1 MEASASSMME
11 QVMAAELMKGN
22 CWKDRRDAKDRKGN
36 PIVTYPVYVEDKH
49 DEIRCHVLVTQTEV
63 KYLSYAGKPLANM
76 ERFNQTFLTI
86 ARGTGY
92 REFDLGFE
100 VNGNFNDSYRWV
112 RSTKGIPAD
121 LKDATFKF
129 LVFGLPEFEGK
140 DTLSKQYGR
149 RVEVALYSKDWVS
162 VPFVVPETVLC
173 DNAHDVD
180 NAFLNARARSL
191 EGVMVKQP
199 GHLYERKRT
208 DGWLKMKPED
218 DADGVIVELIEA
230 TATVA
235 DPERGIAVGDPLG
248 RIGSVRVRMEDG
260 SEACPHGIA
269 HDLGR
274 DMYKNPLKYYDE
286 WCEFKFMWRDRQ
298 GGYRHP
304 TFFRL
309 REAK

>member
-1 MEASASSMME
+1 
-11 QVMAAELMKGN
+11 MANLMKGN
-22 CWKDRRDAKDRKGN
+22 CWKDRRDAKKRNGD
-36 PIVTYPVYVEDKH
+36 PVVTYPVYVEDKH
-49 DEIRCHVLVTQTEV
+49 DEIRCHVRVSQASHQWGCDVEF
-63 KYLSYAGKPLANM
+63 LSYAGKPLSNM
-76 ERFNQTFLTI
+76 QQFEHVFRTL

-92 REFDLGFE
+92 HEFDLGFE

-121 LKDATFKF
+121 LRDAKFKF
-129 LVFGLPEFEGK
+129 LVFGLPWYG
-140 DTLSKQYGR
+140 DTIRSQSNRRSDVCQY
-149 RVEVALYSKDWVS
+149 AKDWVS
-162 VPFVVPETVLC
+162 IPFVMPEIVLC
-173 DNAHDVD
+173 DNAHDVE
-180 NAFLNARARSL
+180 NAFLNARARGL

-218 DADGVIVELIEA
+218 DDDGVITELIEA

-269 HDLGR
+269 HDIGR
-274 DMYKNPLKYYDE
+274 KMKENPSEYIGQ
-286 WCEFKFMWRDRQ
+286 WCEFKFMERDRQ

>member
-1 MEASASSMME
+1 MSA
-11 QVMAAELMKGN
+11 ALMKGHL
-22 CWKDRRDAKDRKGN
+22 WKDRRDAKDRKGN
-36 PIVTYPVYVEDKH
+36 PVVTYPVYVEDKH

-63 KYLSYAGKPLANM
+63 KYLSYSGKPLANM

-86 ARGTGY
+86 ARGTGWS
-92 REFDLGFE
+92 EFDLGFE

-112 RSTKGIPAD
+112 RSTKGVPDD
-121 LKDATFKF
+121 LKHATFRF
-129 LVFGLPEFEGK
+129 FVFGLPEKRTGGMVQQLLTRLEVSKYAADWVSHRVDVPHFEVC
-140 DTLSKQYGR
+140 SSPES
-149 RVEVALYSKDWVS
+149 VEVA
-162 VPFVVPETVLC
+162 F
-173 DNAHDVD
+173 A
-180 NAFLNARARSL
+180 NARSRGL
-191 EGVMVKQP
+191 EGVMVKQL
-199 GHLYERKRT
+199 HAEYERKRT

-269 HDLGR
+269 HELGR
-274 DMYKNPLKYYDE
+274 DMLLHPEKYLQQ
-286 WCEFKFMWRDRQ
+286 WCEFNFMERDRQ

-304 TFFRL
+304 TFYRL
-309 REAK
+309 REGK

>member
-1 MEASASSMME
+1 MTS
-11 QVMAAELMKGN
+11 LMKGHL
-22 CWKDRRDAKDRKGN
+22 WKERRDAKDRKGN

-63 KYLSYAGKPLANM
+63 KFLSYAGKPLSNM
-76 ERFNQTFLTI
+76 ERFEQTFLTLS
-86 ARGTGY
+86 RGTGW

-112 RSTKGIPAD
+112 RSTKGLPAD
-121 LKDATFKF
+121 LANATVRF
-129 LVFGLPEFEGK
+129 LVFGLPEKKTGGMVQQ
-140 DTLSKQYGR
+140 LLCR
-149 RVEVALYSKDWVS
+149 LEVARYAADWVS
-162 VPFVVPETVLC
+162 VPFDTPFFTVC
-173 DNAHDVD
+173 DGPDAVD
-180 NAFLNARARSL
+180 AAFLNARSRGL
-191 EGVMVKQP
+191 EGVMVKQL
-199 GHLYERKRT
+199 HAEYERKRT

-218 DADGVIVELIEA
+218 EADGVIVELIEA

-235 DPERGIAVGDPLG
+235 DHERGIAVGDPLG

-274 DMYKNPLKYYDE
+274 KMLTGEVKALGE
-286 WCEFKFMWRDRQ
+286 WCEFKFMERDRQ

-309 REAK
+309 REAKA

>member
-1 MEASASSMME
+1 MAS
-11 QVMAAELMKGN
+11 LMKGHL
-22 CWKDRRDAKDRKGN
+22 WKDRRDAKDRKGN
-36 PIVTYPVYVEDKH
+36 PIVQYPVYVEDKH
-49 DEIRCHVLVTQTEV
+49 DEIRCRVLVFPPNV
-63 KYLSYAGKPLANM
+63 SYESYSGKPLANM
-76 ERFNQTFLTI
+76 QQFDQAFITL

-121 LKDATFKF
+121 LKDAKFKF
-129 LVFGLPEFEGK
+129 LVFGLPEFSGK
-140 DTLSKQYGR
+140 DTLRQQLSR
-149 RVEVALYSKDWVS
+149 RKDVVEYAADWVS
-162 VPFVVPETVLC
+162 VPFYMPRIGSALDASEVEYEF
-173 DNAHDVD
+173 NH
-180 NAFLNARARSL
+180 ARERGL
-191 EGVMVKQP
+191 EGIMVKQP
-199 GHLYERKRT
+199 EHLYERKRT

-218 DADGVIVELIEA
+218 DADGIIVELIEA

-269 HDLGR
+269 HDLGK
-274 DMYKNPLKYYDE
+274 DMHQHPEKYIGQ
-286 WCEFKFMWRDRQ
+286 WCELKFMERDRQ

>member
-1 MEASASSMME
+1 M
-11 QVMAAELMKGN
+11 AELMKGN
-22 CWKDRRDAKDRKGN
+22 VWKDRRDAKDRKGN

-49 DEIRCHVLVTQTEV
+49 DEIRCHVKVSEASHQWGCDVEFF
-63 KYLSYAGKPLANM
+63 SYAGKPLANM
-76 ERFNQTFLTI
+76 QQFEQVFRTLS
-86 ARGTGY
+86 RGTGY

-112 RSTKGIPAD
+112 RSTKGIPDD
-121 LKDATFKF
+121 LKHATFKF
-129 LVFGLPEFEGK
+129 LVFGLPEFAGT
-140 DTLSKQYGR
+140 DTISTQRIR
-149 RVEVALYSKDWVS
+149 RIAVRDYATDWVS
-162 VPFVVPETVLC
+162 TPFVLPYYVHA
-173 DNAHDVD
+173 DSADWVD
-180 NAFLNARARSL
+180 LAFEQARKRGL

-199 GHLYERKRT
+199 NHLYERKRT

-218 DADGVIVELIEA
+218 EADGVIVELIEA

-286 WCEFKFMWRDRQ
+286 WCEFKFMERDRQ

-309 REAK
+309 REAKA

>member
-1 MEASASSMME
+1 M
-11 QVMAAELMKGN
+11 AELMKGN
-22 CWKDRRDAKDRKGN
+22 VWKDRRDAKDRKGN

-49 DEIRCHVLVTQTEV
+49 DEIRCHVKVGVHAEKWGVDVTF
-63 KYLSYAGKPLANM
+63 LSFAGKPLANM
-76 ERFNQTFLTI
+76 ERFEQTFRTL

-112 RSTKGIPAD
+112 RSTKGIPDD
-121 LKDATFKF
+121 LEDATFKF
-129 LVFGLPEFEGK
+129 LVFGLPSNAG
-140 DTLSKQYGR
+140 DTIAKQWQR
-149 RVEVALYSKDWVS
+149 RVEVTQYAKDWVS
-162 VPFVVPETVLC
+162 HTFIVPYCVKCNDAVE
-173 DNAHDVD
+173 VD
-180 NAFLNARARSL
+180 HAFANARENGL

-269 HDLGR
+269 HGLGA
-274 DMYKNPLKYYDE
+274 DMHKNPEKYIGQ
-286 WCEFKFMWRDRQ
+286 WCEFKFMERDRQ

-304 TFFRL
+304 TFHRL

>member
-1 MEASASSMME
+1 M
-11 QVMAAELMKGN
+11 AELMKGN

-36 PIVTYPVYVEDKH
+36 PVVKYPVYVEDKH
-49 DEIRCHVLVTQTEV
+49 DEIRCHVKVLSADAPWEFRPVQ
-63 KYLSYAGKPLANM
+63 YLSYAGKPLANM
-76 ERFNQTFLTI
+76 EQFDHVFRTL
-86 ARGTGY
+86 ACGTGY
-92 REFDLGFE
+92 YEFDLGFE

-121 LKDATFKF
+121 LKDAKFKF
-129 LVFGLPEFEGK
+129 LVFGLPVPSG
-140 DTLSKQYGR
+140 DTLKKQWLR
-149 RVEVALYSKDWVS
+149 RVEVVQYARDWVS
-162 VPFVVPETVLC
+162 VPFIVPYCVKCNDALEVET
-173 DNAHDVD
+173 
-180 NAFLNARARSL
+180 AFLRAREQGL
-191 EGVMVKQP
+191 EGVMVKQSNA
-199 GHLYERKRT
+199 LYERKRT

-218 DADGVIVELIEA
+218 DADGVITELIEA

-235 DPERGIAVGDPLG
+235 DPERGVAVGDPLG

-274 DMYKNPLKYYDE
+274 DMYQNPLKYYGE
-286 WCEFKFMWRDRQ
+286 WCEFKFMERDRQ

>member
-1 MEASASSMME
+1 MAS
-11 QVMAAELMKGN
+11 LMKGN
-22 CWKDRRDAKDRKGN
+22 LWKDRRDAKDRKGN

-49 DEIRCHVLVTQTEV
+49 DEIRCHVKVSEASHKWGCDV
-63 KYLSYAGKPLANM
+63 EFFSYAGKPLANM
-76 ERFNQTFLTI
+76 QQFEQAFRTLS
-86 ARGTGY
+86 RGTGY

-112 RSTKGIPAD
+112 RSTKGLPDD
-121 LKDATFKF
+121 LKHATFRF
-129 LVFGLPEFEGK
+129 LIFGLPEKRTGGMVHQLL
-140 DTLSKQYGR
+140 TR
-149 RVEVALYSKDWVS
+149 IEVARYAADWVTT
-162 VPFVVPETVLC
+162 PFDTPFFTVC
-173 DNAHDVD
+173 YGPDAVD
-180 NAFLNARARSL
+180 AAFLNARSRGL
-191 EGVMVKQP
+191 EGVMVKQL
-199 GHLYERKRT
+199 HAEYERKRT

-235 DPERGIAVGDPLG
+235 DPERVIAVGDPLG

-274 DMYKNPLKYYDE
+274 KMLTGEVKALGE
-286 WCEFKFMWRDRQ
+286 WCEFSYMEIDRQ

-304 TFFRL
+304 VFRRL
-309 REAK
+309 REEKR

>member
-1 MEASASSMME
+1 MAS
-11 QVMAAELMKGN
+11 LMKGHL
-22 CWKDRRDAKDRKGN
+22 WKDRRDAKDRKGN

-49 DEIRCHVLVTQTEV
+49 DEIRCHVKVFDALNTSMDTPARVEF
-63 KYLSYAGKPLANM
+63 LSYAGKPLANM
-76 ERFNQTFLTI
+76 DRFEQTFLTLS
-86 ARGTGY
+86 RGTGW

-112 RSTKGIPAD
+112 RSTNGLPDD
-121 LKDATFKF
+121 LKHATFRF
-129 LVFGLPEFEGK
+129 LIFGLPEKHTGGMVHQLL
-140 DTLSKQYGR
+140 TR
-149 RVEVALYSKDWVS
+149 IEVARYAADWVTT
-162 VPFVVPETVLC
+162 PFDTPFFTVC
-173 DNAHDVD
+173 DGPDAVD
-180 NAFLNARARSL
+180 AAFLNARSRGL
-191 EGVMVKQP
+191 EGVMVKQL
-199 GHLYERKRT
+199 HAEYERKRT

-218 DADGVIVELIEA
+218 EADGVIVELIEA

-269 HDLGR
+269 HELGR
-274 DMYKNPLKYYDE
+274 DMYVRPEEYIGQ
-286 WCEFKFMWRDRQ
+286 WCEFKFMERDRQ

-304 TFFRL
+304 TFHRI

>member
-1 MEASASSMME
+1 M
-11 QVMAAELMKGN
+11 AELMKGN
-22 CWKDRRDAKDRKGN
+22 VWKDRRDAKDRKGN

-49 DEIRCHVLVTQTEV
+49 DEIRCHVKVRECPVSGQFVEF
-63 KYLSYAGKPLANM
+63 LSYAGKPHANM
-76 ERFNQTFLTI
+76 DRFEQVFITL

-129 LVFGLPEFEGK
+129 LVFGFPEFAGK
-140 DTLSKQYGR
+140 DNLYKQHVRAEDVVWYAR
-149 RVEVALYSKDWVS
+149 DWVS
-162 VPFVVPETVLC
+162 VPFVMPGCVEC
-173 DNAHDVD
+173 DDAIAVEA
-180 NAFLNARARSL
+180 AFLRARERGL

-199 GHLYERKRT
+199 GHPYERKRT

-218 DADGVIVELIEA
+218 EADGVIVELIEA

-248 RIGSVRVRMEDG
+248 RVGSVRVRMEDG

-274 DMYKNPLKYYDE
+274 KMLTGEVKALGE
-286 WCEFKFMWRDRQ
+286 WCEFKFMERDRQ

-309 REAK
+309 REAKA

>member
-1 MEASASSMME
+1 MAS
-11 QVMAAELMKGN
+11 LMKGHL
-22 CWKDRRDAKDRKGN
+22 WKDRRDAKDRKGN
-36 PIVTYPVYVEDKH
+36 PVVTYPVYVEDKH
-49 DEIRCHVLVTQTEV
+49 DEIRCHVKVLHDERGYPDGV
-63 KYLSYAGKPLANM
+63 LFMSYAGKPLANM
-76 ERFNQTFLTI
+76 QRFDQALITL

-92 REFDLGFE
+92 KEFDLGFE

-149 RVEVALYSKDWVS
+149 RVEVALYSTDWVS

-199 GHLYERKRT
+199 QHLYERKRT

-274 DMYKNPLKYYDE
+274 DMHQNPEKYLGQ
-286 WCEFKFMWRDRQ
+286 WCELAYMERDRQ

-304 TFFRL
+304 VFRRL
-309 REAK
+309 REAKR

>member
-1 MEASASSMME
+1 M
-11 QVMAAELMKGN
+11 AELMKGN
-22 CWKDRRDAKDRKGN
+22 VWKDRRDAKDRKGN

-49 DEIRCHVLVTQTEV
+49 DEIRCHVKVRECPISGQRVEF
-63 KYLSYAGKPLANM
+63 LSYAGKPLANM
-76 ERFNQTFLTI
+76 DSFEQTFITL
-86 ARGTGY
+86 ARGTAY
-92 REFDLGFE
+92 KEFDLGFE

-112 RSTKGIPAD
+112 RSTKGVPAD

-129 LVFGLPEFEGK
+129 LVFGLPNHA
-140 DTLSKQYGR
+140 DTIRAQHWR
-149 RVEVALYSKDWVS
+149 RQDVANYARDWCS
-162 VPFVVPETVLC
+162 VPFEVPYYVLA
-173 DNAHDVD
+173 DSAEWVEL
-180 NAFLNARARSL
+180 AFLDARKRGL

-199 GHLYERKRT
+199 EHLYERKRT

-218 DADGVIVELIEA
+218 EADGVIVELIEA

-269 HDLGR
+269 HELGR

-286 WCEFKFMWRDRQ
+286 WCEFKFMERDRQ

-309 REAK
+309 REAKA

>member
-1 MEASASSMME
+1 M
-11 QVMAAELMKGN
+11 AELMKGHL
-22 CWKDRRDAKDRKGN
+22 WKDRRDAKDRKGN

-49 DEIRCHVLVTQTEV
+49 DEIRCHVQVLHDELG
-63 KYLSYAGKPLANM
+63 YPDGALFMSYAGKPLANM
-76 ERFNQTFLTI
+76 ERFVDVFLTLS
-86 ARGTGY
+86 RGTGY
-92 REFDLGFE
+92 KEFDLGFE

-121 LKDATFKF
+121 LKDAKFKF
-129 LVFGLPEFEGK
+129 LVFGLPEFSGK
-140 DTLSKQYGR
+140 DTLRQQLSR
-149 RVEVALYSKDWVS
+149 RKDVVEYAADWVS
-162 VPFVVPETVLC
+162 VPFYMPRICSALDAAEVEYEF
-173 DNAHDVD
+173 NH
-180 NAFLNARARSL
+180 ARERGL
-191 EGVMVKQP
+191 EGIMVKQP
-199 GHLYERKRT
+199 EHLYERKRT

-218 DADGVIVELIEA
+218 EADGVIVELIEA

-274 DMYKNPLKYYDE
+274 AMYKNPLQYYGE
-286 WCEFKFMWRDRQ
+286 WCEFKFMARDRQ

-309 REAK
+309 REAKA

>member
-1 MEASASSMME
+1 
-11 QVMAAELMKGN
+11 MAALMKGN

-86 ARGTGY
+86 ARGTGWS
-92 REFDLGFE
+92 EFDLGFE

-129 LVFGLPEFEGK
+129 LVFGFPEFAGK
-140 DTLSKQYGR
+140 DNLYKQLVRAEDVVWYAR
-149 RVEVALYSKDWVS
+149 DWVS
-162 VPFVVPETVLC
+162 APFVIPVCVRC
-173 DNAHDVD
+173 DDGIAVEA
-180 NAFLNARARSL
+180 AFLDARSRGR
-191 EGVMVKQP
+191 EGVMVKQH

-274 DMYKNPLKYYDE
+274 DMLLNPSKYIGQWCELKYME
-286 WCEFKFMWRDRQ
+286 RDRQ

-309 REAK
+309 REAKA

>member
-1 MEASASSMME
+1 M
-11 QVMAAELMKGN
+11 AELMKGN
-22 CWKDRRDAKDRKGN
+22 VWKDRRDAKDRKGN

-49 DEIRCHVLVTQTEV
+49 DEIRCHVKVSEASHQWGLDVEFF
-63 KYLSYAGKPLANM
+63 SYAGKPLANM
-76 ERFNQTFLTI
+76 QQFEQVFRTLS
-86 ARGTGY
+86 RGTGY

-112 RSTKGIPAD
+112 RSTKGLPED

-129 LVFGLPEFEGK
+129 LVFGFPEFAGK
-140 DTLSKQYGR
+140 DNLYKQHVRAEDVMWYAR
-149 RVEVALYSKDWVS
+149 AWVS
-162 VPFVVPETVLC
+162 VPFDTPVCVEC
-173 DNAHDVD
+173 DDAVAVEA
-180 NAFLNARARSL
+180 AFLRARARGL

-218 DADGVIVELIEA
+218 EADGVIVELIEA

-235 DPERGIAVGDPLG
+235 DHERGIAVGDPLG

-274 DMYKNPLKYYDE
+274 DMYQNPSKYLKQWCELKYME
-286 WCEFKFMWRDRQ
+286 RDRQ

-304 TFFRL
+304 TFFRI
-309 REAK
+309 REAKA

>member
-1 MEASASSMME
+1 M
-11 QVMAAELMKGN
+11 AELMKGN

-49 DEIRCHVLVTQTEV
+49 DEIRCHVMVSEASHQWGCDVEFF
-63 KYLSYAGKPLANM
+63 SYAGKPLANM
-76 ERFNQTFLTI
+76 QQFEQVFRTLS
-86 ARGTGY
+86 RGTGY

-149 RVEVALYSKDWVS
+149 RVEVALYSTDWVS

-199 GHLYERKRT
+199 QHLYERKRT

-218 DADGVIVELIEA
+218 EADGVIVELIEA

-274 DMYKNPLKYYDE
+274 KMLTGEVKALGE
-286 WCEFKFMWRDRQ
+286 WCEFKFMERDRQ

-304 TFFRL
+304 IFHRL